1 MIDVYCNA
9 PKIRKSLSVATHSM
23 QEGRSVAGHRIREC
37 FRYAIEELHM
47 IYGSP
52 NRAEG
57 TLRQAI
63 EEVIHEASSYVSKC
77 SYRDSYG
84 MFASKDESTSVRVA
98 LALNPR
104 PVPQDRNIVFVA
116 FSSRYDKT
124 CHQHEAYYPLRSR

>member
-1 MIDVYCNA
+1 MKRPAESSGEIGLAHRFWRDEVD
-9 PKIRKSLSVATHSM
+9 R
-23 QEGRSVAGHRIREC
+23 AGELRIREC

-52 NRAEG
+52 NRVEG

-84 MFASKDESTSVRVA
+84 MFASKDESTAVRVT